1 MSLSSHIVR
10 ASPEKAAACRASGW
24 WGDETLWDMFSA
36 AAAAGGAGE
45 ALVDPPNRERLDG
58 QRPRRLSWRECAA
71 EAEALAGRLHAAGLC
86 AGDALV
92 VQGPNVSELVL
103 ALLAAFRLGAVASPV
118 ALQYDRAELSRIAD
132 ALDAR
137 LLLALGHVRGL
148 DLAGRA
154 REALPASVA
163 VAQLSDL
170 PAPAR
175 LPPPPRDADAAAT
188 VVWTSG
194 TTGRSKG
201 VPRSHNHWRAVGR
214 RAGSGLGVQPGDR
227 ILCPFPFINMAAIG
241 GCLVSWIAARGV
253 LILHHPFDL
262 AEFLQQVTAE
272 KATIAIAPPAVL
284 NMLLKEAERPGGVQP
299 DFSGV
304 RRMGSGSAPL
314 APWMVSGWQAR
325 GLPIISL
332 FGSNEGTALIAG
344 PETVPDPE
352 LRATCFPLADD
363 AQAIEARLAD
373 PVTGED
379 LTEPGQ
385 PGELMVRGPTVF
397 EGYLGMDRAE
407 AEAERLFDSR
417 GFFRTGDLF
426 VRAEGAPGLV
436 RFVARA
442 KEIIIRGGMNVS
454 MPELEAHFA
463 GHPELAEAAAF
474 PVPDEILGERIGLAV
489 VARAGAAPGREALA
503 AHLKTMGVS
512 TLMWPEEVLVLPA
525 LPRNAMGKVLRAEL
539 TEMWQQ
545 QMNQKVKGGPGC
557 RTS

>member
-1 MSLSSHIVR
+1 
-10 ASPEKAAACRASGW
+10 
-24 WGDETLWDMFSA
+24 
-36 AAAAGGAGE
+36 
-45 ALVDPPNRERLDG
+45 
-58 QRPRRLSWRECAA
+58 
-71 EAEALAGRLHAAGLC
+71 
-86 AGDALV
+86 
-92 VQGPNVSELVL
+92 
-103 ALLAAFRLGAVASPV
+103 
-118 ALQYDRAELSRIAD
+118 
-132 ALDAR
+132 
-137 LLLALGHVRGL
+137 
-148 DLAGRA
+148 
-154 REALPASVA
+154 
-163 VAQLSDL
+163 
-170 PAPAR
+170 
-175 LPPPPRDADAAAT
+175 
-188 VVWTSG
+188 
-194 TTGRSKG
+194 
-201 VPRSHNHWRAVGR
+201 
-214 RAGSGLGVQPGDR
+214 
-227 ILCPFPFINMAAIG
+227 
-241 GCLVSWIAARGV
+241 
-253 LILHHPFDL
+253 
-262 AEFLQQVTAE
+262 
-272 KATIAIAPPAVL
+272 VL

-325 GLPIISL
+325 GLPIINL

-363 AQAIEARLAD
+363 PQAIEARLAD

-407 AEAERLFDSR
+407 ADAERLFDPR

-489 VARAGAAPGREALA
+489 VARAGAAPGREALV